1 MPERRLRL
9 RNEKRKPLK
18 IVPTAP
24 KVPNRAARERLLK
37 EAARLFS
44 RKGYAATTTREIVAL
59 AGVTKPVL
67 YYYFKSK
74 EGIYL
79 ELMRGVF
86 IQFGA
91 LLDAFCN
98 RPGSPPEKILHLCD
112 QVFALFMNNVEI
124 VRLIYSMYYG
134 PPQGAPFVDFDAL
147 HNKFRNSLRQ
157 LVKEGIRK
165 RAFRKRDPEEM
176 TWALLGAVNIV
187 IETELCHPERAP
199 GRVGLRRILGL
210 IFSGMSTKQS
220 QLE

>member
-1 MPERRLRL
+1 M
-9 RNEKRKPLK
+9 KT
-18 IVPTAP
+18 VPTVP
-24 KVPNRAARERLLK
+24 KGPDRAARERLLE

-44 RKGYAATTTREIVAL
+44 RKGYAATTTREIVAS

-79 ELMRGVF
+79 ELMRGAFV
-86 IQFGA
+86 QFDA
-91 LLDAFCN
+91 LLDAFRG

-112 QVFALFMNNVEI
+112 QVFALFMDNVEI

-157 LVKEGIRK
+157 LVEEGIRK

-176 TWALLGAVNIV
+176 TWTILGAVNIL

-199 GRVGLRRILGL
+199 GRAGLRPILGL
-210 IFSGMSTKQS
+210 IFGGISTRQT
-220 QLE
+220 